1 MTRMNRN
8 RKTDDDRDD
17 DKDGDDEFAAISDKT
32 SSTNL
37 KTPSTS
43 FNVATTSTKQRNK
56 GSTDRTLNDLVAG
69 DGDEKSTKMV
79 ASHNR
84 SSLSI
89 VTVRDRPEKPVYL
102 HSPPIFSKKAYA
114 IGFIL
119 IACVVIAIIINF
131 INLHSDFQD
140 LKDFHRGYMGRKLL
154 IIEGRLTSRTYLH
167 QLKEFTAKIEVLST
181 DN

>member
-43 FNVATTSTKQRNK
+43 FNVATTSTKQRQK
-56 GSTDRTLNDLVAG
+56 GSTDRTFNELIAG
-69 DGDEKSTKMV
+69 DGDEKPTRPAV
-79 ASHNR
+79 ANR
-84 SSLSI
+84 T
-89 VTVRDRPEKPVYL
+89 TVKDRKERRPVYL
-102 HSPPIFSKKAYA
+102 HPPPAFSKKTYA

-119 IACVVIAIIINF
+119 
-131 INLHSDFQD
+131 
-140 LKDFHRGYMGRKLL
+140 GRMP
-154 IIEGRLTSRTYLH
+154 
-167 QLKEFTAKIEVLST
+167 
-181 DN
+181 